1 MAPALQCCRPL
12 QLFISG
18 DSGGRRTPVDHR
30 PCLHRGVSIGP
41 TPTLVKFYQHR
52 KKTLDL
58 LQGCSKG
65 TIPKMNQLQSQ
76 TNDELLRVYAQAAE
90 EHRDEQGLGF

>member
-1 MAPALQCCRPL
+1 
-12 QLFISG
+12 
-18 DSGGRRTPVDHR
+18 
-30 PCLHRGVSIGP
+30 
-41 TPTLVKFYQHR
+41 VKFYQHR